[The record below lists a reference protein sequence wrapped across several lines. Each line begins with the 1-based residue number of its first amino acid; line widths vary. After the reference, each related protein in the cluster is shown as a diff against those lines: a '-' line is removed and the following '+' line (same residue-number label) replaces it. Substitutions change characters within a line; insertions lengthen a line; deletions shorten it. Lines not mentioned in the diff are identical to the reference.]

1 MMPRGDPKEPEMISR
16 QQANAAAHRNAFK
29 NMLAVAEPAV
39 G

>member
-16 QQANAAAHRNAFK
+16 QQANTAAHRYAFK
-29 NMLAVAEPAV
+29 DVLAVAEPPV